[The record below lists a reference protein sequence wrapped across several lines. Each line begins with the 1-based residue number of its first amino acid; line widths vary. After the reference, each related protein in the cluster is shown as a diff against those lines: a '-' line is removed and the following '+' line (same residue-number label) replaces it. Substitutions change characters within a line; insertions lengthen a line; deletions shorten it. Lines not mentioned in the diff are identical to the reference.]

1 MKNTPSSQSHPAG
14 FTLIEL
20 IVVIAIILILM
31 GLLFPAFSG
40 VKNADNKAS
49 AGNDIMNITS
59 AVKAYYTEYGKYPL
73 LDDQASA
80 GNLGWDTD
88 FGDPFGKYP
97 NYQLINV
104 LRCPGDW
111 VDNQNASL
119 QNPRRIVFLEAKNA
133 ANTLQPKGGIV
144 TSTNPVTAPNGDSLK
159 QGTWVDPW
167 GNQYVIFVDANYD
180 GTISS
185 EFKGGTVQQTGGTL
199 WFYSSANPGGG
210 VVRLSAGACSLGKDG
225 KWGNNGDKL
234 WTGSDDVVSWQ

>member
-1 MKNTPSSQSHPAG
+1 MKNTTSKLHPGG

-40 VKNADNKAS
+40 VKNSANKAVAS
-49 AGNDIMNITS
+49 NDIMNIVS

-73 LDDQASA
+73 LDNQVSA
-80 GNLGWDTD
+80 GNIGYDTVY
-88 FGDPFGKYP
+88 GDPGGTYP
-97 NYQLINV
+97 NYKLINV
-104 LRCPGDW
+104 LRCQSDW

-133 ANTLQPKGGIV
+133 QSTTQPKGGIAAG
-144 TSTNPVTAPNGDSLK
+144 TNPTTAPDGDSIK
-159 QGTWVDPW
+159 QGTYVDPW
-167 GNQYVIFVDANYD
+167 GNQYVIFVDANYN

-185 EFKGGTVQQTGGTL
+185 GDTGENGGTL
-199 WFYSSANPGGG
+199 WFYYGAGNPGGG

-225 KWGNNGDKL
+225 KWGNNGNGT
-234 WTGSDDVVSWQ
+234 WPGSDDVVSWQ